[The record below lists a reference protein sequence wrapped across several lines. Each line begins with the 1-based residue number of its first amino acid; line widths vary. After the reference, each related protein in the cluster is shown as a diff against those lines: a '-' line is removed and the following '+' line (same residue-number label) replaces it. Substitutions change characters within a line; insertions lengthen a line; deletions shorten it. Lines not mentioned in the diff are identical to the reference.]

1 MARNSL
7 LHALGCSK
15 NETLLRIFLE
25 RSLNEK
31 YVRKEDITTI
41 IVSVAENGHVH
52 GLITE
57 FLSKNI
63 ETIHDR

>member
-1 MARNSL
+1 M
-7 LHALGCSK
+7 
-15 NETLLRIFLE
+15 E